1 MIYVVVPTDNEETL
15 QRGIKEFGDQCYDG
29 LAPKVYLVDFNG
41 TARSLSDKLG
51 FNKEDRV
58 VGLVIGLASYDGWA
72 DPDVWEWIRNR
83 MPK

>member
-1 MIYVVVPTDNEETL
+1 MIYAVIPTGNEGKL
-15 QRGIKEFGDQCYDG
+15 QSKIEELGEKCYDG

-51 FNKEDRV
+51 FNKDGQV
-58 VGLVIGLASYDGWA
+58 VGLIAGMTSYDGWA